1 MLKVRASW
9 ANVGNDTSPYSLYDA
24 YSKTSLPGG
33 FTLPST
39 LKDAYINP
47 ENVESWEVGFEGKFF
62 SNRLNLDLAL
72 YKNTTTDQILGVSQS
87 SETGATKVMMNAG
100 RVENKGIEISFRLR
114 PVQTRDLLWEIN
126 GNWARNKN
134 KLCEL
139 NDGWDPSTPLQ
150 TSMGVTIGSRT
161 FVYSYIGE
169 EMHWIY
175 GRDYVRAPKGST
187 YTDENGT
194 VIDCSGMPIIDPKT
208 GYPSL
213 IEDPNQRIAKVNP
226 DWKAGFG
233 TSVRYKNLSF
243 TAQFTAQV
251 GGNSFSVTNFAL
263 SYQGKLKNSLP
274 GREDGLVLK
283 GVNAVDNGDGT
294 ISYRKNNTITENVYI
309 YYNKYQW
316 VRDNTKANTFSTDF
330 LKLKEVR
337 LDYRFPERWM
347 QKTKFLRSASI
358 GIFATNLFCI
368 TNWPQY
374 DPEAAGV
381 VSGTNI
387 YGGIETGSFP
397 MTRTYG
403 FNIKLQ
409 F

>member
-1 MLKVRASW
+1 MHQLYSASHYEY
-9 ANVGNDTSPYSLYDA
+9 A
-24 YSKTSLPGG
+24 
-33 FTLPST
+33 
-39 LKDAYINP
+39 P
-47 ENVESWEVGFEGKFF
+47 E
-62 SNRLNLDLAL
+62 
-72 YKNTTTDQILGVSQS
+72 
-87 SETGATKVMMNAG
+87 
-100 RVENKGIEISFRLR
+100 
-114 PVQTRDLLWEIN
+114 
-126 GNWARNKN
+126 
-134 KLCEL
+134 
-139 NDGWDPSTPLQ
+139 
-150 TSMGVTIGSRT
+150 
-161 FVYSYIGE
+161 
-169 EMHWIY
+169 
-175 GRDYVRAPKGST
+175 GST
-187 YTDENGT
+187 YTDENGNQ
-194 VIDCSGMPIIDPKT
+194 VDCSGMQIINAKT
-208 GYPSL
+208 GYPLLTKETDSKKFEHL
-213 IEDPNQRIAKVNP
+213 GSVIP

-233 TSVRYKNLSF
+233 TTFRYKNLSLS
-243 TAQFTAQV
+243 AQFTAQV
-251 GGNSFSVTNFAL
+251 GGVAYSVTNFAL

-294 ISYRKNNTITENVYI
+294 ISYCKNNTITENVYI

-337 LDYRFPERWM
+337 LDYRFPEKWM
-347 QKTKFLRSASI
+347 RKTGFLRSASL
-358 GIFATNLFCI
+358 GVFATNLFCI

>member
-1 MLKVRASW
+1 
-9 ANVGNDTSPYSLYDA
+9 
-24 YSKTSLPGG
+24 
-33 FTLPST
+33 
-39 LKDAYINP
+39 
-47 ENVESWEVGFEGKFF
+47 
-62 SNRLNLDLAL
+62 
-72 YKNTTTDQILGVSQS
+72 
-87 SETGATKVMMNAG
+87 
-100 RVENKGIEISFRLR
+100 
-114 PVQTRDLLWEIN
+114 
-126 GNWARNKN
+126 
-134 KLCEL
+134 
-139 NDGWDPSTPLQ
+139 
-150 TSMGVTIGSRT
+150 
-161 FVYSYIGE
+161 
-169 EMHWIY
+169 
-175 GRDYVRAPKGST
+175 
-187 YTDENGT
+187 
-194 VIDCSGMPIIDPKT
+194 MPIIDPKT

-243 TAQFTAQV
+243 SAQFTAQM

-294 ISYRKNNTITENVYI
+294 VSYNRNNTITENVYI

-347 QKTKFLRSASI
+347 RKTGFLRSASL
-358 GIFATNLFCI
+358 GVFATNLFCI

-381 VSGTNI
+381 VSGSNI

>member
-1 MLKVRASW
+1 
-9 ANVGNDTSPYSLYDA
+9 
-24 YSKTSLPGG
+24 
-33 FTLPST
+33 
-39 LKDAYINP
+39 
-47 ENVESWEVGFEGKFF
+47 
-62 SNRLNLDLAL
+62 
-72 YKNTTTDQILGVSQS
+72 
-87 SETGATKVMMNAG
+87 
-100 RVENKGIEISFRLR
+100 
-114 PVQTRDLLWEIN
+114 
-126 GNWARNKN
+126 
-134 KLCEL
+134 
-139 NDGWDPSTPLQ
+139 
-150 TSMGVTIGSRT
+150 
-161 FVYSYIGE
+161 
-169 EMHWIY
+169 
-175 GRDYVRAPKGST
+175 
-187 YTDENGT
+187 
-194 VIDCSGMPIIDPKT
+194 MPIIDPKT

-243 TAQFTAQV
+243 SAQFTAQV

-263 SYQGKLKNSLP
+263 SYQGKLKTSLP

-337 LDYRFPERWM
+337 LDYRFSERWM